1 MRGGPKSDI
10 LILSFVGRISCR
22 GVRRYIF
29 VCVACN
35 YRMLDDNGDV
45 LLELYLLGAYR
56 CMDSWYYVTVGD
68 IVRRWSS
75 SLMRSQSQSQ
85 VDRYKDTQSDS
96 RFFRGSLIFG
106 VVRFNESE

>member
-1 MRGGPKSDI
+1 M
-10 LILSFVGRISCR
+10 

-35 YRMLDDNGDV
+35 YRMLDDNGDA

-75 SLMRSQSQSQ
+75 SLTRSQSQ
-85 VDRYKDTQSDS
+85 VDRYTDTQSDS
-96 RFFRGSLIFG
+96 RFFPGIIDNRSRSLQQVCMTRRSG
-106 VVRFNESE
+106 AERRLLSPDE